1 MDNEDTG
8 RHTPAMSEQ
17 IGIPRAR
24 PAFGRAALAL
34 RDSGYGLSRSPAA
47 HQNVASAHQPG
58 TASATVLP
66 DKLSRGRKGWRVRSP
81 PDKRRWSASTYQVRK
96 ERVGDERR
104 ADSFRVPV
112 CTAGTFSPRALSS
125 LPGSSQVSVLV

>member
-66 DKLSRGRKGWRVRSP
+66 DKFSRGRQGWRVRSP
-81 PDKRRWSASTYQVRK
+81 PTNS
-96 ERVGDERR
+96 VG
-104 ADSFRVPV
+104 APV
-112 CTAGTFSPRALSS
+112 LTK
-125 LPGSSQVSVLV
+125 